1 MIDDRIYKGKAL
13 LYEGIEFNEE
23 VIFYCND
30 VGTSAIVLEFYKDL
44 KTPYSLEGARVAVN
58 IAKKDGNIVTDFM
71 NITGENKAEYIYP
84 INGLTAVGKSNC
96 TILVYDGNGDRVTF
110 GTFKF
115 RVRADINGD
124 VESTTE
130 YPVLNKLIS
139 DVDVLNQDVNSAEAL
154 RIVEENH
161 RKSNEVERKNNENDR
176 VKTFNDIKN
185 EYSSIKGIMI
195 DENNAANLQNQI
207 NKTNS
212 DLDKITQTSKTLSI
226 NLVDYKKYATIV
238 NGKLDWSTAFN
249 KIIEEIKSYE
259 NRSLT
264 IKLPSDNLFINS
276 PIVFD
281 GIPSVSLI
289 GDNIYNCRI
298 TPSSNITAND
308 FIFTFKP
315 KNVNGSAIC
324 GLSISSIWFDMEN
337 SECGGIKCSS
347 LNDNVNF
354 TNLHF
359 RNITGNAF
367 KIVAKDKTTQLAY
380 NFVEGVNFDK
390 VTIIGIEK
398 SIRNATKPLI
408 EITSETDDIGG
419 ANEIYFYRCKFYCN
433 PTIHDKSLL
442 NSRKAINGDIYT
454 KGWAITECAF
464 VSNVD
469 NDFIQIGSDTQPS
482 DGHRIYSNMFENFHE
497 NGEAWASCINLKSG
511 SKNISNAHNFI
522 GYNRFESPYSI
533 KYKYRIFTNNT
544 TVFEPFL
551 KVSEVSIPQGSYGN
565 NIMVFGDTNLAN
577 YRNQIFASNGQ
588 GYEIS
593 SILSVMSR
601 NDSDSNEI
609 KNISP
614 KITLDDFVDGVVKN
628 RLEIKSNNYYY
639 DDPSNSY
646 VDFNQNGVNA
656 FYLYKGC
663 YHVGKRDNAPESIG
677 SGCIY
682 FNNQTKKFMGFNG
695 TTWVELG

>member
-1 MIDDRIYKGKAL
+1 MIKHLKGLEINSIYDFDNTFSINEL
-13 LYEGIEFNEE
+13 LCKFWEKIEETINISNESIDILNWIKEQE
-23 VIFYCND
+23 VPTEVEKIITELVAD
-30 VGTSAIVLEFYKDL
+30 GTIEQMI
-44 KTPYSLEGARVAVN
+44 N
-58 IAKKDGNIVTDFM
+58 IDKIEELRTL
-71 NITGENKAEYIYP
+71 ITNKI
-84 INGLTAVGKSNC
+84 T
-96 TILVYDGNGDRVTF
+96 
-110 GTFKF
+110 
-115 RVRADINGD
+115 D
-124 VESTTE
+124 VES
-130 YPVLNKLIS
+130 
-139 DVDVLNQDVNSAEAL
+139 Q
-154 RIVEENH
+154 
-161 RKSNEVERKNNENDR
+161 
-176 VKTFNDIKN
+176 
-185 EYSSIKGIMI
+185 
-195 DENNAANLQNQI
+195 
-207 NKTNS
+207 
-212 DLDKITQTSKTLSI
+212 LDNITQTNKTLSI
-226 NLVDYKKYATIV
+226 NLVDYKKYATLV
-238 NGKLDWSTAFN
+238 NDKLDWSTAFN

-259 NRSLT
+259 NKSLT
-264 IKLPSDNLFINS
+264 IKLPSDNLFINN

-298 TPSSNITAND
+298 TPSNNIMGND

-324 GLSISSIWFDMEN
+324 GLSISNIWFDMGN

-367 KIVAKDKTTQLAY
+367 KIVTKDKTTPLAY
-380 NFVEGVNFDK
+380 NFIEGVNFDK

-398 SIRNATKPLI
+398 SVRTTNKPLI
-408 EITSETDDIGG
+408 EVTSETDDIGG

-433 PTIHDKSLL
+433 PTIHDKKLL
-442 NSRKAINGDIYT
+442 NSRKAILGSTYM
-454 KGWAITECAF
+454 KGWAITECSF

-469 NDFIQIGSDTQPS
+469 NDFIALGSDTQVS
-482 DGHRIYSNMFENFHE
+482 EGHRIYSNMFENFHE
-497 NGEAWASCINLKSG
+497 NGDGWASCINLKNS
-511 SKNISNAHNFI
+511 SKNDSNAHNFI
-522 GYNRFESPYSI
+522 GYNRFEYPHEL

-577 YRNQIFASNGQ
+577 YRNQLFVGNGQ

-593 SILSVMSR
+593 SKLSVMSR

-609 KNISP
+609 KNINP
-614 KITLDDFVDGVVKN
+614 RITLDDLVDGVIKN
-628 RLEIKSNNYYY
+628 RLEIKSSNYYY
-639 DDPSNSY
+639 DNAENGY

-656 FYLYKGC
+656 FYIYKGC
-663 YHVGKRDNAPESIG
+663 YHVSGRDNPPENING
-677 SGCIY
+677 GCIY

>member
-1 MIDDRIYKGKAL
+1 MSKWNGKRFSVYESEEKAVLGLIKDLGEQTNYNTDELEQVKISDNKKVSHDEMQSIYKIDKKADFTGSWFGIKKPTASQ
-13 LYEGIEFNEE
+13 EGLQA
-23 VIFYCND
+23 
-30 VGTSAIVLEFYKDL
+30 T
-44 KTPYSLEGARVAVN
+44 
-58 IAKKDGNIVTDFM
+58 
-71 NITGENKAEYIYP
+71 
-84 INGLTAVGKSNC
+84 
-96 TILVYDGNGDRVTF
+96 
-110 GTFKF
+110 
-115 RVRADINGD
+115 
-124 VESTTE
+124 
-130 YPVLNKLIS
+130 
-139 DVDVLNQDVNSAEAL
+139 VDK
-154 RIVEENH
+154 IVEEDIP
-161 RKSNEVERKNNENDR
+161 SINEQ
-176 VKTFNDIKN
+176 
-185 EYSSIKGIMI
+185 M
-195 DENNAANLQNQI
+195 
-207 NKTNS
+207 
-212 DLDKITQTSKTLSI
+212 DKITQTSKTLSI

-433 PTIHDKSLL
+433 PTIHDKYLL

-609 KNISP
+609 KDISP